1 MPLVGGGRGGVTG
14 LVALLGGGYFLQT
27 PSQEQLSSLPVVRVN
42 DDDSLI
48 SYWPS
53 EDFGAAIDA
62 PPECLWWMMNET
74 YDHGLCSHF
83 TIGRLSGTP
92 ARALARAQ
100 VCAALEGA
108 ECVLS
113 PEVGLGVPAA
123 FLNDHSSGY
132 MEMVLAPR
140 FLPLEGDR
148 SPAVQHVRVTPP
160 GGDGLIGTRT
170 FVFNRT
176 VNVEFFD
183 GVTKSMH
190 VRELEGAQAYCVQLL
205 RASFADECWRRIE
218 A

>member
-1 MPLVGGGRGGVTG
+1 MPRMGSGGGITG
-14 LVALLGGGYFLQT
+14 LVALLGGGTFLLQS
-27 PSQEQLSSLPVVRVN
+27 PQEQLSNLPVVKVN

-53 EDFGAAIDA
+53 EDLGAAIDA
-62 PPECLWWMMNET
+62 PPVCDWWQMNET
-74 YDHGLCSHF
+74 YDPGLCSHF
-83 TIGRLSGTP
+83 TIGRLSSTP

-100 VCAALEGA
+100 ICAALQGS

-123 FLNDHSSGY
+123 FLNDHASGH

-140 FLPLEGDR
+140 FLPLGDER
-148 SPAVQHVRVTPP
+148 SSAVQHVRVTPP
-160 GGDGLIGTRT
+160 DGDGLIGTRT

-183 GVTKSMH
+183 GVSKAMH
-190 VRELEGAQAYCVQLL
+190 VREFEGAEAYCVQLL
-205 RASFADECWRRIE
+205 RASFTSECWERLD

>member
-1 MPLVGGGRGGVTG
+1 MGGGGGVTG
-14 LVALLGGGYFLQT
+14 LVALLGGGTFFLT
-27 PSQEQLSSLPVVRVN
+27 SPQEQLSNLPVVKVN

-53 EDFGAAIDA
+53 EEFGAAIDA
-62 PPECLWWMMNET
+62 PPECDWWHMNET
-74 YDHGLCSHF
+74 YDPSLCSHF
-83 TIGRLSGTP
+83 TIGRLSNTP
-92 ARALARAQ
+92 TRALARAQ

-123 FLNDHSSGY
+123 FLNDHVSGV
-132 MEMVLAPR
+132 MAMVLAPR
-140 FLPLEGDR
+140 FLPLDGDR

-160 GGDGLIGTRT
+160 DGDGLIGTRT
-170 FVFNRT
+170 FVFNRS

-183 GVTKSMH
+183 GISKIMH

-205 RASFADECWRRIE
+205 RASFAAECWTRLD

>member
-1 MPLVGGGRGGVTG
+1 MPRMGSGGGITG
-14 LVALLGGGYFLQT
+14 LVALLGGGTFLLQS
-27 PSQEQLSSLPVVRVN
+27 PQEQLSDLPVVKVN

-53 EDFGAAIDA
+53 EDLSAAIDA
-62 PPECLWWMMNET
+62 PPGCDWWQMNET
-74 YDHGLCSHF
+74 YDPGLCSHF
-83 TIGRLSGTP
+83 TIGRLSSTP

-100 VCAALEGA
+100 ICAALEGA

-123 FLNDHSSGY
+123 FLNDHASGH
-132 MEMVLAPR
+132 MEMILAPR
-140 FLPLEGDR
+140 FLPLGDER
-148 SPAVQHVRVTPP
+148 SSAMQHVRVTPP
-160 GGDGLIGTRT
+160 DGDGLIGTRT

-183 GVTKSMH
+183 GVSKAMH
-190 VRELEGAQAYCVQLL
+190 VREFEGAESYCVQLL
-205 RASFADECWRRIE
+205 RASFTSECWERLD

>member
-1 MPLVGGGRGGVTG
+1 MPRVGGGGGVTG
-14 LVALLGGGYFLQT
+14 LVALLGGGTFFLQL
-27 PSQEQLSSLPVVRVN
+27 PQEQLSSLPVVKVN

-48 SYWPS
+48 SRWPS
-53 EDFGAAIDA
+53 EELNAAIDA

-74 YDHGLCSHF
+74 YDHRLCSHF
-83 TIGRLSGTP
+83 TIGRLSSTP

-100 VCAALEGA
+100 VCAAREGA

-123 FLNDHSSGY
+123 FLNDHASGH

-148 SPAVQHVRVTPP
+148 SPAAQHVRVTPP

-170 FVFNRT
+170 FVFNRS

-183 GVTKSMH
+183 GVSKVMH
-190 VRELEGAQAYCVQLL
+190 VRELEGAEAYCVQLL
-205 RASFADECWRRIE
+205 RASFATECWERLD